1 MLYKCRVSNVLQFVA
16 YHVRTPS
23 ASINF
28 KFNLHC
34 FQEEEERQKITPEE
48 EAAERLR
55 QRQIQEESDLML
67 AKEAFGTSLTVVLR
81 HFT

>member
-1 MLYKCRVSNVLQFVA
+1 MLIL
-16 YHVRTPS
+16 
-23 ASINF
+23 INF

-67 AKEAFGTSLTVVLR
+67 AKEAFGTSLTVILR
-81 HFT
+81 HVT